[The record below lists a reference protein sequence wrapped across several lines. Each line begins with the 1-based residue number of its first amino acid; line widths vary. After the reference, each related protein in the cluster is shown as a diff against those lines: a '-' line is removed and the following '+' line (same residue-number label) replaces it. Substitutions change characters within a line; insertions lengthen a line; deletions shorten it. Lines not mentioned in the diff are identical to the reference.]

1 MDSISAPSGAESVFD
16 LVIRNGWVADGT
28 GNPTYPADVAVQGER
43 IAAVGTLAPEVQAG
57 RTIDATGKIV
67 CPGFIDAHSHSDST
81 ILLNP
86 EAHSTVRQGVT
97 TEIVGNCG
105 HSLAP
110 LTELNRDAGRGGL
123 LDAGGESPAAWA
135 SFGELLAEVEQLG
148 TSENLVWLA
157 GHNTLRQAVG
167 VVGEQVNEEQIRGME
182 RLLRESMEEGAAG
195 LSTGLEFEPGRW
207 ATADEIVRLARVA
220 GEMDGYYASHIR
232 NRAKF
237 LQPAMDEFIEIVR
250 RSGVH
255 GQVSHLN
262 VRYNTGA
269 PEGAWERAVET
280 LERERAAGL
289 DVAADC
295 TPLQDGLG
303 GPASILPSRITEE
316 GPRRAAELLSDPEV
330 RADVRT
336 DCDRYWAFIQRG
348 DWDRVRILG
357 SDRHPEIV
365 GLNLLEVAALWNKDP
380 WDCLFDLFVE
390 VFRGEGRVRY
400 IGRLFTEEHVISVIT
415 HPLISLGVDAMT
427 ATTDGPPA
435 TRFPHPLHYSGMIH
449 YLTYWVR
456 EKGVLRLEE
465 AIRKMTSMPA
475 TRFGLRDRGL
485 LRPGSVA
492 DLVVFDYDAL
502 EDGSTLEQPL
512 AYCRGVDTVLVN
524 GVLVVDE
531 GDHTGARPG
540 QNLRYA

>member
-336 DCDRYWAFIQRG
+336 DCDRYWA
-348 DWDRVRILG
+348 RVRILG